1 MRIVLVFILVN
12 IISCLSAQKLLPSEQ
27 PNLAQKEL
35 IKRGYGMFIHFGMNT
50 FAELEWS
57 DGSIPVET
65 YNPTNLN
72 CEQWVK
78 VASEAGFRYVLLI
91 TKHHDGFCLWD
102 SKYTDYDVM
111 SSPVK
116 RDVVKEVSEACKK
129 YGLQFAI
136 YYSLWDRHEKSY
148 QSHDFNDY
156 IAYMSNQLREL
167 LTNYGPICEVWFD
180 GGWDKPVTQWQL
192 PKLYSLIKKMQPKC
206 AVGVNHTISYPN
218 NIRKIVLPDSMV
230 VDNKYTFQYFP
241 SDFRLWD
248 PKIAHKLDKKQ
259 YVYQGESYYLPFE
272 HTLCISKAWT
282 WFQKTKN
289 LPVRDLDEL
298 EELFYWCT
306 DNDNTLVINIPP
318 DKTGNIREYEA
329 NTVLELAKRLGI
341 KKDQP
346 LPKNGKFISLG
357 SKVIASS
364 VFEGNSQLYDG
375 KYATDGG
382 VQTQWRAADTVA
394 TLTILLPQEPFNKIS
409 IFEACEQHVA
419 SDGFTTERLN
429 RIQSYNIEIWENN
442 QWKCIYVSDEIM
454 GDCKVIHFPKTY
466 QTSKLRLN
474 ITRASAPPALYEF
487 NVIYKE

>member
-1 MRIVLVFILVN
+1 
-12 IISCLSAQKLLPSEQ
+12 
-27 PNLAQKEL
+27 
-35 IKRGYGMFIHFGMNT
+35 MFIHFGMNT

-65 YNPTNLN
+65 YNPTDLN

-180 GGWDKPVTQWQL
+180 GGWDKPIAQWQL

-218 NIRKIVLPDSMV
+218 SIRKIVLPDSMV

-248 PKIAHKLDKKQ
+248 PKIAHRLDKKQ

-329 NTVLELAKRLGI
+329 NTVIKLAKRLGI

-357 SKVIASS
+357 AKVIASS
-364 VFEGNSQLYDG
+364 VFEGNFQLYDG

-382 VQTQWRAADTVA
+382 MQTQWRAADTVA
-394 TLTILLPQEPFNKIS
+394 TLTILLPQDPFNKIS

-419 SDGFTTERLN
+419 PDGFTTERLN
-429 RIQSYNIEIWENN
+429 RIQGYNIEIWENN

-454 GDCKVIHFPKTY
+454 GDCKVIHFPKAY